1 MKSFSDDVR
10 DVIRSIGKYY
20 PLWTVDENTC
30 DIWVFDGDWKNDHM
44 QLKNLI
50 SAYGY
55 KLIDVV
61 VDEDED
67 AEHIDDCYT
76 AYYTITREVV

>member
-44 QLKNLI
+44 K
-50 SAYGY
+50 
-55 KLIDVV
+55 K
-61 VDEDED
+61 
-67 AEHIDDCYT
+67 
-76 AYYTITREVV
+76 R